1 MPNITKILLIL
12 GGLLIVGGLLYWG
25 LGDKL
30 SWFGH
35 LPGDIR
41 IKRDN
46 FSFYMPITS
55 MILLSVAVSV
65 ILWIIRRFFS

>member
-1 MPNITKILLIL
+1 MPNATKILLIIGGLLIL
-12 GGLLIVGGLLYWG
+12 GGLLYWG
-25 LGDKL
+25 FGDKL